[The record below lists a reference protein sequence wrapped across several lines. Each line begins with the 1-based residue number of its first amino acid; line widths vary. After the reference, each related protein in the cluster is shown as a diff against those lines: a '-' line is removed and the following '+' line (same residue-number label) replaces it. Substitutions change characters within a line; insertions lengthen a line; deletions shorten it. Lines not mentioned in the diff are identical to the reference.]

1 MRFGSRAKSIKNAV
15 KQNAQRSAKEL
26 LALLKAADAKISEN
40 TELIELIQTRMRQTF
55 ANTALTEIAEI
66 KAQLQEIYNTK
77 DLEILRSVLKG
88 DNDDKLLQAIEQ
100 EVKKQASNGT
110 ATNGDGNQ
118 ETADGP
124 TNRI

>member
-100 EVKKQASNGT
+100 EVQKQASNGT
-110 ATNGDGNQ
+110 ATNGAGNQ